1 MDRTQIPDWCRAL
14 LEPEDEHGKRRQS
27 LLRAAFDVIAEAG
40 FEGLRTRAVTARAGV
55 NVATLHYYFP
65 TKQDLVEGL
74 AQFLSAKFVVLHG
87 PEPAL
92 SGYAALDRLRQEFSD
107 ARFYFAHEPQMLIV
121 MQEFTMRGRRDPAVQ
136 KIVDEMNFHW
146 RHGLEEIVRT
156 GVSESVFRQDVEPEA
171 MLSTVMSILTGI
183 AVVGGDRIGEI
194 ERVTEAWILSDKV
207 KKELEERRV

>member
-1 MDRTQIPDWCRAL
+1 MDRTEIPDWCRAFL
-14 LEPEDEHGKRRQS
+14 KPEDEHGKRRQS

-40 FEGLRTRAVTARAGV
+40 FEGLRTRAVTTRAGV

-74 AQFLSAKFVVLHG
+74 AQFLGAKFVAIHG
-87 PEPAL
+87 PEPAP

-107 ARFYFAHEPQMLIV
+107 GRYYFAHEPEMLLV

-136 KIVDEMNFHW
+136 KVVEQMNFFW
-146 RHGLEEIVRT
+146 RQGLEEMVRR
-156 GVSESVFRQDVEPEA
+156 GVSDGVFRQDVEPEA
-171 MLSTVMSILTGI
+171 MLSTLMSILAGI
-183 AVVGGDRIGEI
+183 TTVGGDRLGEI

-207 KKELEERRV
+207 RQELEQRR